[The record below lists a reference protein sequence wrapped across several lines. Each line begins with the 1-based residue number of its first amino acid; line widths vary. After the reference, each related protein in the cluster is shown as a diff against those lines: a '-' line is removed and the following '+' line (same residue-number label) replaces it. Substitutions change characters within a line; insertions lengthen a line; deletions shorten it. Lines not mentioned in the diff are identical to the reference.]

1 MRKTKEQGLYCKIEA
16 YIKVHNDRLL
26 YESINAFVHA
36 LTCCMSFV
44 PPPSPFRPTHVFI
57 HPPPGAHVCMEP
69 CRAEF
74 GFVLLKN
81 ALYHPKAR
89 QKTVFLGYL

>member
-44 PPPSPFRPTHVFI
+44 PPSPLYVQRMFLS
-57 HPPPGAHVCMEP
+57 PPPPARMFVWSHV
-69 CRAEF
+69 
-74 GFVLLKN
+74 GLN
-81 ALYHPKAR
+81 
-89 QKTVFLGYL
+89 LGLFC